1 MPLLAPAFIE
11 AAVATTG
18 GASGKSLSLYK
29 KDYNILGVFVLRVQN
44 APIKRSDIGHVREY
58 VENYADYD

>member
-18 GASGKSLSLYK
+18 GDSGKSLYK
-29 KDYNILGVFVLRVQN
+29 DCNSLGVFVLRVQN
-44 APIKRSDIGHVREY
+44 APIKRSDIGRVRENF
-58 VENYADYD
+58 ENYADYDFVP